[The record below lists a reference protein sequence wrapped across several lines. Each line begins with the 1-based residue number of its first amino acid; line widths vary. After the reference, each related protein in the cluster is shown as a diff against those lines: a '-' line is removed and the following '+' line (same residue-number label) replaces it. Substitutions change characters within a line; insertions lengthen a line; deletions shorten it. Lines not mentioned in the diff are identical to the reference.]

1 MVATLTYTVFSLGD
15 AQLHQLHT
23 NQGKLFV
30 MGEVAVELF
39 QESPTSFLQEMR
51 KGKYTRHSSS
61 DKDVL
66 HTMSELQ
73 LPVESSA
80 GSSLGVTLLDASTV
94 EQLLVDKRR
103 TELVQPFK
111 LALLKLASQEA
122 ARLMAAGEYERALPV
137 ALDAVQQGQA
147 LFKPSPALQ
156 LFPLYLLAAQANL
169 GLRRSKQCEDF
180 LALASWLAMKEP
192 LMTTH
197 VMKSQLSRLYGQL
210 YAFQG
215 KQTEALTAFAEDVY
229 YCSIEYGAEDAR
241 SAVGYYNM
249 GKVLQ
254 NQGDYAKA
262 SACSDRVVTIWSA
275 ALCRAVLGVIQ
286 SQEDGSLE
294 SASPGSDPLPV
305 GRLQL
310 MEVVDMVMDICR
322 SRQMT
327 LGQAHPLVADACFVC
342 ALALIQL
349 GEKEKAGE
357 QLEMAKSIYLASPS
371 NAKQIGGGVL
381 SAQASKTRLLDMAK
395 IMLTAC

>member
-1 MVATLTYTVFSLGD
+1 MVATLTYTVFSLGE

-23 NQGKLFV
+23 SQGKLFV

-51 KGKYTRHSSS
+51 KGKYLRHSSA
-61 DKDVL
+61 DRDVL
-66 HTMSELQ
+66 HTASELQ

-80 GSSLGVTLLDASTV
+80 GSTLGLTLLEAATV

-103 TELVQPFK
+103 MELVQPFK

-137 ALDAVQQGQA
+137 ALDAVGQGQA

-192 LMTTH
+192 QMTTN

-215 KQTEALTAFAEDVY
+215 KQNEALNAFAEDVY
-229 YCSIEYGAEDAR
+229 YCSMEYGTEDAR
-241 SAVGYYNM
+241 TAVGYYNM
-249 GKVLQ
+249 GKVFQ
-254 NQGDYAKA
+254 NRDDNIRAT
-262 SACSDRVVTIWSA
+262 ACSDRVVAIWSA
-275 ALCRAVLGVIQ
+275 ALCKAVLGVIQ
-286 SQEDGSLE
+286 NSEDGSME
-294 SASPGSDPLPV
+294 SAPQGEPLPV

-310 MEVVDMVMDICR
+310 MEVVDMLVDICR
-322 SRQMT
+322 SRQAT
-327 LGQAHPLVADACFVC
+327 LGPNHTSVGDACFVSS
-342 ALALIQL
+342 LALIQL
-349 GEKEKAGE
+349 EERERAGE
-357 QLEMAKSIYLASPS
+357 QLELSRNILNSS
-371 NAKQIGGGVL
+371 GGAVTPGG
-381 SAQASKTRLLDMAK
+381 ASKVKLMDMAR
-395 IMLTAC
+395 IMLNAIGTRG